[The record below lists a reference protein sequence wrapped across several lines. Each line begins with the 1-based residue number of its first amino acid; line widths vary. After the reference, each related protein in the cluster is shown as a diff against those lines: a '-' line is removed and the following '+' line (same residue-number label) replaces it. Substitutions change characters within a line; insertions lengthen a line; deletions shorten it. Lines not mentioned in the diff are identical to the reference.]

1 MSLSKRSLEQAKN
14 EQRELLSDR
23 KTSVSDRISRLGRPR
38 VGDRV
43 SFRVGKKYH
52 AFIVTQ
58 AMKKRLTPSGYVRKM
73 VKAEV
78 ERVWNEEHSSG
89 ATHLEAL
96 SNLAKQYIIRVR
108 MSRQVSKVPMKA
120 EKGPRLPGAEHRDD
134 LEELAWQAVQE
145 AVTYSKTEGAATDAE
160 SRLLALRVT
169 NGLMRTELAILK
181 DQDDAFVDTLLE
193 ELGVDADGLAKKTR
207 KES

>member
-1 MSLSKRSLEQAKN
+1 MNKENFCLTEKRLCQT
-14 EQRELLSDR
+14 ELA
-23 KTSVSDRISRLGRPR
+23 VSAAR
-38 VGDRV
+38 VGNRV

-96 SNLAKQYIIRVR
+96 
-108 MSRQVSKVPMKA
+108 
-120 EKGPRLPGAEHRDD
+120 
-134 LEELAWQAVQE
+134 
-145 AVTYSKTEGAATDAE
+145 AT
-160 SRLLALRVT
+160 
-169 NGLMRTELAILK
+169 
-181 DQDDAFVDTLLE
+181 
-193 ELGVDADGLAKKTR
+193 
-207 KES
+207 